1 MPEVGSLHPQ
11 IVHFVIALGV
21 VGVLL
26 RLVSITG
33 FASWSSPAATALLLL
48 AAGASVLA
56 VKSGDEA
63 HGPAER
69 IPGARAVVHD
79 HEEKGEWSRNLLLLV
94 AAIELARLAVRKRRR
109 PHQVALVASGLVG
122 VAAVASLYRTGKAGG
137 DIVYSYAGGVG
148 MRAGDSAAVQRL
160 LIAGLYH
167 NARVAR
173 DAGRKEEAA
182 RLTDELARQVPGD
195 PAVALLHASS
205 LLHDRAD
212 AAGARAALASMTVP
226 TDNPRLATQHGA
238 LTVESLAAL
247 GQADSARA
255 LLGSLLERYP
265 GSRTLTELRDR
276 MQQ

>member
-1 MPEVGSLHPQ
+1 MPELGSLHPQ

-33 FASWSSPAATALLLL
+33 LASWSSPAATALLLV

-56 VKSGDEA
+56 VKSGDDA

-79 HEEKGEWSRNLLLLV
+79 HEEKGELSRNLLLAV
-94 AAIELARLAVRKRRR
+94 AALELARLALRNRRR
-109 PHQVALVASGLVG
+109 PHQAALVASGLVG
-122 VAAVASLYRTGKAGG
+122 IGALVSLYRTGKVGG

-148 MRAGDSAAVQRL
+148 MRPADSGAVQRL

-173 DAGRKEEAA
+173 EAGRKDDAA
-182 RLTDELARQVPGD
+182 RLTDELVRQVPGD
-195 PAVALLHASS
+195 PAVALLQASS

-212 AAGARAALASMTVP
+212 AAGARAALASITVQA
-226 TDNPRLATQHGA
+226 DNPRLATQHGT
-238 LTVESLAAL
+238 LTIETLVAL

-255 LLGSLLERYP
+255 LLADLLARYP
-265 GSRTLTELRDR
+265 ESRALTELRDR
-276 MQQ
+276 MR

>member
-1 MPEVGSLHPQ
+1 MPELGSLHPQ

-26 RLVSITG
+26 RLLSLTRW
-33 FASWSSPAATALLLL
+33 ASWSSPAATALILV

-56 VKSGDEA
+56 VKSGDDA

-79 HEEKGEWSRNLLLLV
+79 HEEKGEWSRNLLLAV
-94 AAIELARLAVRKRRR
+94 AALELLGLALRKRPR
-109 PHQVALVASGLVG
+109 PHRVALVASGLVG
-122 VAAVASLYRTGKAGG
+122 MAALVSLYRTGKVGG

-148 MRAGDSAAVQRL
+148 MRPADSGAVQRL

-173 DAGRKEEAA
+173 DAGRKDDAA

-195 PAVALLHASS
+195 PAVALLHANS

-212 AAGARAALASMTVP
+212 PTGARAALAAIAVP
-226 TDNPRLATQHGA
+226 ADNPRLVTQHGA
-238 LTVESLAAL
+238 LMVETLAAL
-247 GQADSARA
+247 GQPDSAKA

-265 GSRTLTELRDR
+265 ESRALADLRDR
-276 MQQ
+276 LQQ